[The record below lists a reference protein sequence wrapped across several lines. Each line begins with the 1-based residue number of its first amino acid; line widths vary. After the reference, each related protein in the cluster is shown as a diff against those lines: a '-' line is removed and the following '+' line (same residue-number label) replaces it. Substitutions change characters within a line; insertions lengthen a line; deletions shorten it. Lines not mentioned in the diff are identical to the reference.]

1 MHFTKR
7 ALIALLSGIGAG
19 TIGFWIA
26 WQSAWAIWNEHPGI
40 GHDAW
45 LLAGIFVPG
54 ILVPF
59 AVFRSITLS
68 IGRKL

>member
-1 MHFTKR
+1 MHFTMR
-7 ALIALLSGIGAG
+7 AVIALLSGVGAG

-26 WQSAWAIWNEHPGI
+26 WQSAWWIWNEHPGI

-45 LLAGIFVPG
+45 LLAGIFGPG

-59 AVFRSITLS
+59 VVFRTISLS
-68 IGRKL
+68 AAHKL